1 MDYSTVIKKI
11 RNELGVSQ
19 QGFAAMLHLSFSTIN
34 RWENGRAKPN
44 RLATVTILSLAEERQ
59 VPNELIEQLSKLS
72 GNDCN
77 MHV

>member
-59 VPNELIEQLSKLS
+59 VPNELIEKLSKLS